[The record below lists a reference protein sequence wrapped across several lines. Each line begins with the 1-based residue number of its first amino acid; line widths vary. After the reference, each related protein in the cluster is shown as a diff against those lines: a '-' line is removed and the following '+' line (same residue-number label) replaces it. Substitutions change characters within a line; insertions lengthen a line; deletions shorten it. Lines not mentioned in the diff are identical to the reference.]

1 METHILDTMLN
12 ELDPDLFLLDE
23 DELTERANRFDIET
37 SLESVAEWPNPPRMK
52 VEGVEE
58 QINRV
63 DCLYIDNEDGFW
75 DDYLEWKEE
84 QYSAN
89 DVIYSR
95 PFFKH

>member
-1 METHILDTMLN
+1 MLN

-84 QYSAN
+84 
-89 DVIYSR
+89 
-95 PFFKH
+95 